1 MVAVVAYNGHRKGR
15 CGKRLA
21 LWVKETQMRNR
32 HRPGWRFLPFIRIVT
47 VYPRICSVIVTG
59 ICLTPFRELWPNR
72 LPSVQ
77 RRIHLISR
85 AAFCQFLPPVGAAFY
100 LPFGVS

>member
-1 MVAVVAYNGHRKGR
+1 M
-15 CGKRLA
+15 
-21 LWVKETQMRNR
+21 
-32 HRPGWRFLPFIRIVT
+32 
-47 VYPRICSVIVTG
+47 IVTG

-77 RRIHLISR
+77 RHPDSTGY
-85 AAFCQFLPPVGAAFY
+85 AAFCQFLPPIGAAFY

>member
-1 MVAVVAYNGHRKGR
+1 M
-15 CGKRLA
+15 
-21 LWVKETQMRNR
+21 
-32 HRPGWRFLPFIRIVT
+32 IV
-47 VYPRICSVIVTG
+47 IG

-85 AAFCQFLPPVGAAFY
+85 AAFCQFLPPIGAAFY